1 MSDLGGV
8 WRTVGGRR
16 IFIKDGE
23 DLATAMKNS
32 GKFKSKAKEDEYGFK
47 RIGKTAIKI
56 DDMSDDYKRDI
67 EDTLEELNNEF
78 NSNLYG
84 VEYSNKEQKEFGNIH
99 MAQTTGNEYQSKIQF
114 NGFGDKEKFSEMLK
128 DQIKQGNM
136 VDIKEEHYG
145 KYLIT
150 HEFGHSISEF
160 NLTKKQNDEI
170 YTMYREYT
178 LKVASLEKEIKNK
191 TNEYL
196 FDTSKI
202 NSFNEANELSKELK
216 QIKIS
221 NYSMSTPSEFVAEA
235 FTDYRLGKEPK
246 EYSKKVYEYLKEV
259 NKKWD

>member
-99 MAQTTGNEYQSKIQF
+99 MAQTTG
-114 NGFGDKEKFSEMLK
+114 
-128 DQIKQGNM
+128 
-136 VDIKEEHYG
+136 
-145 KYLIT
+145 IT
-150 HEFGHSISEF
+150 
-160 NLTKKQNDEI
+160 LTAKAHMRK
-170 YTMYREYT
+170 
-178 LKVASLEKEIKNK
+178 L
-191 TNEYL
+191 
-196 FDTSKI
+196 
-202 NSFNEANELSKELK
+202 
-216 QIKIS
+216 
-221 NYSMSTPSEFVAEA
+221 
-235 FTDYRLGKEPK
+235 
-246 EYSKKVYEYLKEV
+246 
-259 NKKWD
+259 